1 MLKGFGHC
9 YVCERHTPPL
19 PSTASPSRMNTATPR
34 HSGQSWTGC
43 STISPW
49 NTPSLFW
56 AKRLSIIFPSAVTMA
71 GWKIEL
77 SDDLTQTVPAYRWS
91 QISTVSGHCLH
102 FRSIC
107 SSKNC
112 FAYQSSLVKSG
123 KPPFNSCLCPKQGK
137 NMVHSGRMH
146 QRKQQI
152 KPRQN
157 RIYKRFIVAFLVVGV
172 ARLELAASC
181 SQSRRATNCA
191 TPRNPAAQLHRRSI
205 VYRFLRS
212 SSIQNPQLK
221 ERKPLPM
228 ISLELTMVIKLWG
241 SFSRRKLRSCKA

>member
-1 MLKGFGHC
+1 
-9 YVCERHTPPL
+9 
-19 PSTASPSRMNTATPR
+19 
-34 HSGQSWTGC
+34 
-43 STISPW
+43 
-49 NTPSLFW
+49 
-56 AKRLSIIFPSAVTMA
+56 MA

-157 RIYKRFIVAFLVVGV
+157 RIYKRFIVTFCYIGV

>member
-1 MLKGFGHC
+1 MFFLVKRAGTVQPSLFLPKFSLFFLASCWKWRVLKSS
-9 YVCERHTPPL
+9 RALPL
-19 PSTASPSRMNTATPR
+19 RTSTATPR
-34 HSGQSWTGC
+34 HSGQNWTGC
-43 STISPW
+43 STISLW
-49 NTPSLFW
+49 SMHRW
-56 AKRLSIIFPSAVTMA
+56 CWEGRRSIIFPSAVTMA

-137 NMVHSGRMH
+137 NMVYSGRMH

-157 RIYKRFIVAFLVVGV
+157 RIYKRFIVAFLVV
-172 ARLELAASC
+172 E
-181 SQSRRATNCA
+181 QSRTN
-191 TPRNPAAQLHRRSI
+191 PNYFPL
-205 VYRFLRS
+205 FL
-212 SSIQNPQLK
+212 
-221 ERKPLPM
+221 
-228 ISLELTMVIKLWG
+228 W
-241 SFSRRKLRSCKA
+241 